1 LQVDEAVWHH
11 GWVLPNRERITRYFC
26 DAFQPTNAGSADS
39 ADSADGL
46 RTGAATGAASCAN
59 VTELDVSAE
68 STAYEEWTDGQ
79 LQVLAAFAPT
89 FGLHDE

>member
-26 DAFQPTNAGSADS
+26 DTFQPTSAGSADS
-39 ADSADGL
+39 ADGVS
-46 RTGAATGAASCAN
+46 TGAATGAASCAN

-68 STAYEEWTDGQ
+68 SAAYEEWTDGQ
-79 LQVLAAFAPT
+79 LQARAIFASK
-89 FGLHDE
+89 F